1 MSSKDFLARIF
12 TTEHFSVEDQEAII
26 SGFKKVTFDKNE
38 YLLKEGRIENHYWFI
53 ESGFVRSYIVDSSGN
68 DLTTEFYT
76 TNNIVIDWPAFLLR
90 SPAQEN
96 IQALSVC
103 TCWQLDYDA
112 FQQLFHGIQT
122 FREHGRTRLVN
133 GYQSLKRQRIS
144 IIADNARE
152 RYIRLLAEKPQIIQ
166 SVPLK
171 HIATFLGITD
181 TSLSRIRKEIAD
193 V

>member
-1 MSSKDFLARIF
+1 MSSKDFLAQIF
-12 TTEHFSVEDQEAII
+12 TTEHFSVEDQETII

-90 SPAQEN
+90 TPAREN

-122 FREHGRTRLVN
+122 FREHGRTRLVT